1 MKNFYKMVNFL
12 YPDAIPGVDFRTAVR
27 DDGRIEIDHWNEQKL
42 GHQPELIQLHAAYM
56 RSVNRR
62 KLYIPST
69 DTTDPAPWLNEQK
82 ENHAPVPSSTEPT
95 EKVLRA
101 TISGLPVVEFDPVS
115 GNIQQKEFGK
125 W

>member
-1 MKNFYKMVNFL
+1 MVNFL

-27 DDGRIEIDHWNEQKL
+27 DDGRIEIDYWNETKL
-42 GHQPELIQLHAAYM
+42 GNQPELIQLHAAYM

-69 DTTDPAPWLNEQK
+69 DTTDPAPWLNERK
-82 ENHAPVPSSTEPT
+82 ENQAPTPTVTDQT
-95 EKVLRA
+95 EKVLKA
-101 TISGLPVVEFDPVS
+101 TISGLPVIEIDPS
-115 GNIQQKEFGK
+115 GNIHPKEFGK